1 MKFNIKKVIKGCLKG
16 QLNSQRKLYEHFYGY
31 GMSITLR
38 YCKNRE
44 EAVEVLNDAFLKVF
58 KSLSKYNPDYPFQV
72 WFRKILLNC
81 TIDYHRK
88 YHKFPILMDIEDYS
102 DLHSEEMA
110 LPNFS
115 LNEDVL
121 PIIQQ
126 LSPAYRM
133 VFNLYVMEEYSH
145 KEIAKILNIT
155 VGTSKSNLMRAKR
168 NLRNLLT
175 DEQIKNKKIN

>member
-1 MKFNIKKVIKGCLKG
+1 
-16 QLNSQRKLYEHFYGY
+16 
-31 GMSITLR
+31 
-38 YCKNRE
+38 
-44 EAVEVLNDAFLKVF
+44 
-58 KSLSKYNPDYPFQV
+58 
-72 WFRKILLNC
+72 
-81 TIDYHRK
+81 
-88 YHKFPILMDIEDYS
+88 MDIEDYS